1 MSGGLGY
8 NARLA
13 PSPTVGRGL
22 PLNPRR
28 KITPWPNLLS
38 LMPSPKWTRISSP
51 RRALSLRFCPAN
63 GTPYIDWKNS
73 ENLRRFLTPNGKV
86 QGRKKTG
93 LSAREQRMVAQ
104 AIKRSRYMGL
114 LPYTSATL

>member
-1 MSGGLGY
+1 M
-8 NARLA
+8 AEFTQFDAKPEVDPDFKPA
-13 PSPTVGRGL
+13 PGFKFAV
-22 PLNPRR
+22 
-28 KITPWPNLLS
+28 LS
-38 LMPSPKWTRISSP
+38 S
-51 RRALSLRFCPAN
+51 N